1 MTSRATPILRS
12 ASSDA
17 TIASRLF
24 SPKIRFMPLKEA
36 TYPSPPGMLP
46 PLHSGCCAT
55 AIASLI
61 RDDKQGNTRSFVA
74 LLLRMTINRKRINRK
89 RLSCRFAP
97 QDDRALSYQGQFQG
111 RGISFLRQSGTKGEV
126 PRPLQGRDRCA
137 RSERQPTHPPIA
149 SLMYCT
155 AYNGRFTSQSSFF
168 HGAMDVRTDI
178 FGLYFSRKAFRLFA

>member
-1 MTSRATPILRS
+1 MPLKGKATPILPPRGCSLRFALDAARPRS
-12 ASSDA
+12 LRSFGM
-17 TIASRLF
+17 TSR
-24 SPKIRFMPLKEA
+24 
-36 TYPSPPGMLP
+36 
-46 PLHSGCCAT
+46 
-55 AIASLI
+55 
-61 RDDKQGNTRSFVA
+61 GNTRSFVA

-126 PRPLQGRDRCA
+126 PRPLRGRDRCA

>member
-1 MTSRATPILRS
+1 MQKGNFCQPCSGHRVRDTLFGTPEIPLPLRG
-12 ASSDA
+12 
-17 TIASRLF
+17 F
-24 SPKIRFMPLKEA
+24 S
-36 TYPSPPGMLP
+36 
-46 PLHSGCCAT
+46 

-61 RDDKQGNTRSFVA
+61 RDDKQRQHQI
-74 LLLRMTINRKRINRK
+74 LRRP
-89 RLSCRFAP
+89 AP
-97 QDDRALSYQGQFQG
+97 QDDRALSSRGQLQG
-111 RGISFLRQSGTKGEV
+111 RGISYLRQSGSKGEV
-126 PRPLQGRDRCA
+126 PRPLRGRDRCA